1 MADERVYRR
10 GNRGRGLSFAQA
22 AARAIAL
29 GGTFDGHELPEDI
42 NPVTAAAA
50 TAQAGLGVMGVARD
64 SYGMKDPRN
73 RTQSFVAA
81 FAEVEVDL
89 ETGRYRLIDYLGVGD
104 VGTVVN
110 PRGLEAQIHGGA
122 VQGFGQVQGQKWVY
136 DQQFGVSLATRFY
149 NTKPPSI
156 LDVPLEMDWDAVNL
170 PGENSPVG
178 AKGVGEVAMCAGAAA
193 LRCALAAAVGDEL
206 LRRTPITAD
215 MILNSLEAGRR
226 VDAGLE
232 THI

>member
-1 MADERVYRR
+1 
-10 GNRGRGLSFAQA
+10 
-22 AARAIAL
+22 
-29 GGTFDGHELPEDI
+29 
-42 NPVTAAAA
+42 
-50 TAQAGLGVMGVARD
+50 MGVARD

-73 RTQSFVAA
+73 RIQSFVAA

-110 PRGLEAQIHGGA
+110 PRRLEAQIHGGA

-136 DQQFGVSLATRFY
+136 DPQFAVSLATRFY

-170 PGENSPVG
+170 PDENSPVG
-178 AKGVGEVAMCAGAAA
+178 AKGVGEVAMCAGAGA